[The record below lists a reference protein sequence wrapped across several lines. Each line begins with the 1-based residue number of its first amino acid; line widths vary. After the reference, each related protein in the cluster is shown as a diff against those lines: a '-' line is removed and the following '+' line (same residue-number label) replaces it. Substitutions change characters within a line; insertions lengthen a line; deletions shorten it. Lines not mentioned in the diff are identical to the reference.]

1 MDRRDDGIM
10 FCGYGGDG
18 LYVLDATDVTRP
30 HLLGQLKFMPAFSSH
45 LAGARTHTALPLPG
59 RDLCVVTNEGERFQF
74 FPE

>member
-1 MDRRDDGIM
+1 MHGPPFRRDDGIM

-45 LAGARTHTALPLPG
+45 LAGARTHTALTAAG
-59 RDLCVVTNEGERFQF
+59 S
-74 FPE
+74 